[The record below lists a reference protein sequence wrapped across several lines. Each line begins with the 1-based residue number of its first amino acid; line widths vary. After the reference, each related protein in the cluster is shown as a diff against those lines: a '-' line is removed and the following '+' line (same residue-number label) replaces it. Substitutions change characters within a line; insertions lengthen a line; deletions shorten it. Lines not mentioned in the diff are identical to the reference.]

1 MFVLCWCDW
10 PNGLS
15 ANHHLSSV
23 ASCLFSFSCC
33 CCLHTH
39 MLSFH
44 HNLSLSALLSISL
57 WFSPLLAWLQIPS
70 FFFYLQE
77 LFDLLTDFLYL
88 YDLVMAFQQ
97 HVWEYIG
104 RTRRG
109 FSFSIIGPWKKKLC
123 QLAWALRSIIPPTIS
138 SVHSNTK
145 TFSPCSHSKCDLKG

>member
-1 MFVLCWCDW
+1 MFALCWCDW

-23 ASCLFSFSCC
+23 ASRLFSFSCC

-44 HNLSLSALLSISL
+44 HNLSLSALLFNFTLI
-57 WFSPLLAWLQIPS
+57 FSSPGLATNS
-70 FFFYLQE
+70 FFYLQE

-104 RTRRG
+104 RTRMG
-109 FSFSIIGPWKKKLC
+109 FSFSIIGLWKKIK
-123 QLAWALRSIIPPTIS
+123 ALSAGLSPEKYNS
-138 SVHSNTK
+138 SHNFLRPLK
-145 TFSPCSHSKCDLKG
+145 YKNIQPMFSQ